1 MEIELK
7 EFRRKVQKLNQP
19 RHYTVNNS
27 WGVYDAYK
35 YYRKNKPKDKIYIL
49 TESQYFAIIRKIN
62 LLLAE
67 ELSNGND
74 ITLPYHMGTI
84 ELRKFNGD
92 IRIDSNG
99 KVKTNFPI
107 DWNKTLELWYED
119 EEAYKDKT
127 LIRLEEK
134 EIFKLYYNKNSA
146 NYENKSFYEFIF
158 NKDLRV
164 RLKQKIKEGVI
175 DAPLLKRKERLNG

>member
-1 MEIELK
+1 MMESLG
-7 EFRRKVQKLNQP
+7 EFKRRIRKVNHP
-19 RHYTVNNS
+19 REYKINHS
-27 WGVYDAYK
+27 LGVYDGYK
-35 YYRKNKPKDKIYIL
+35 YYRKNKPKDKMYVL
-49 TESQYFAIIRKIN
+49 TESQYFAIIRRIN

-67 ELSNGND
+67 EITNGND
-74 ITLPYHMGTI
+74 VRLPCHMGTI
-84 ELRKFNGD
+84 ELRKYDRNV
-92 IRIDSNG
+92 RIGEDG
-99 KVKTNFPI
+99 KVHTNLPI